1 MRKAE
6 LLAANNM
13 VQEYRSDSWIQRRR
27 YHRMIEKRLRY
38 VCPPDMSLAAALEA
52 LFWILL
58 AAACFA
64 CVVAL
69 PVMFVR
75 WWLCV

>member
-6 LLAANNM
+6 LLMANNM
-13 VQEYRSDSWIQRRR
+13 VQEYRRDSWIQRRR
-27 YHRMIEKRLRY
+27 YDRMIRERLRY
-38 VCPPDMSLAAALEA
+38 VCPPDRTLLATLEA

-58 AAACFA
+58 AAAVFVGMA
-64 CVVAL
+64 AL

-75 WWLCV
+75 WWMCV